1 MATLS
6 DSGQGYRAVYEKDK
20 TREQREN
27 ALSDNY
33 VRNVESHNKTKKPLH
48 NGILAVWVLFF
59 VLDV

>member
-33 VRNVESHNKTKKPLH
+33 VRNVESHNKTKKT
-48 NGILAVWVLFF
+48 IA
-59 VLDV
+59 